1 MQEVLLT
8 GIFIQPPHQ
17 VGNGAVKVFLQNHGG
32 IKEQTVRRLADD
44 PRLMV
49 RHPFQHFEFHLVTHA
64 FPLTQQH
71 GITQIKQVVGSH
83 AELHISGII
92 RHAAVM
98 EHSLVIGIHLGF
110 RAIWGLR
117 PAMHGGL
124 HLLHRQVGAFHQAY
138 FDARSPLLHA
148 FLRPGAQL
156 HLLLPG
162 IRQIGLEHNSRL
174 QMHEFILHQR
184 TFERFR
190 RQMKITVFLHI
201 QIHELGLSGTVR
213 QRHRIGNGRPIQDAQ
228 ALLNQFD
235 GFFKG
240 YQMNLAENG

>member
-1 MQEVLLT
+1 MRGLDGIRSAVLRAVGAVLHLILFLTGLQKPLFLDLPAPGPRCHAEEIMQEVLLT
-8 GIFIQPPHQ
+8 GIFIQSPDQ
-17 VGNGAVKVFLQNHGG
+17 VGNSAVKIFLQNHRG

-71 GITQIKQVVGSH
+71 GITQIKQVVGSY

-110 RAIWGLR
+110 RAIRGLR

-124 HLLHRQVGAFHQAY
+124 HLLHRQIGAFHQAY
-138 FDARSPLLHA
+138 FDARPPLLHA

-156 HLLLPG
+156 HLLLP
-162 IRQIGLEHNSRL
+162 
-174 QMHEFILHQR
+174 
-184 TFERFR
+184 
-190 RQMKITVFLHI
+190 
-201 QIHELGLSGTVR
+201 
-213 QRHRIGNGRPIQDAQ
+213 
-228 ALLNQFD
+228 
-235 GFFKG
+235 
-240 YQMNLAENG
+240 